1 MKKKLYLMRHGQT
14 MFNEQ
19 DRVQGVCD
27 SPLTEKGKEQALYTR
42 DHFFREREIQTD
54 LAISSTQERASD
66 TLELV
71 TEQPYDRLKGIKEM
85 SFGLYEG
92 WLNKMVPRDWETS
105 LPHYGGELFS
115 DAGNR
120 MKETLTEVM
129 KQPDTESVLAVSHG
143 CAIRAFLTACDMKP
157 PRFNNCSVAEL
168 DWDPE
173 TGIFSLSEIWQN
185 PLL

>member
-1 MKKKLYLMRHGQT
+1 MRHGQT

-42 DHFFREREIQTD
+42 DHFFRDRDIQAS

-92 WLNKMVPRDWETS
+92 WLNKMIPKDWEVS
-105 LPHYGGELFS
+105 LPQYGGELFS
-115 DAGNR
+115 DAGIR
-120 MKETLTEVM
+120 MMDTLSEVM
-129 KQPDTESVLAVSHG
+129 KRPDTGSVLAVSHG
-143 CAIRAFLTACDMKP
+143 CAIRAFLTACGLNP

-168 DWDPE
+168 DWDSE
-173 TGIFSLSEIWQN
+173 TGAFSLVEIWQN
-185 PLL
+185 PLI

>member
-42 DHFFREREIQTD
+42 DHYFREREIQTD

-115 DAGNR
+115 D
-120 MKETLTEVM
+120 
-129 KQPDTESVLAVSHG
+129 TESVLAVSHG